1 MSETTHDATVIEAE
15 TARPLGGSPQ
25 ASRSDRARSSAY
37 RIRFALV
44 YVALAVAAGAAIGWL
59 VVLAGKP
66 ADTPQ
71 AAWSAFVPVGSR
83 DARVRQIADR
93 VSSAYRLPSGSQL
106 AAAWGGP
113 PKVSTGG
120 DTGELPV
127 SAIIL
132 RPDASTGQAEDGDY
146 TVVRA
151 NENVMYILCG
161 LGESCSIA
169 EGKASPER
177 LALLR
182 REALELALY
191 TFTYVDGVESVTVLL
206 PPAPGGASS
215 PVSVFLR
222 RSDVSSLLSRP
233 LSRTLSAKTPAIGKM
248 SERELGLVQQ
258 ATQPRLYTYEYQQ
271 AQDLSA
277 LLVLAQLPLS

>member
-1 MSETTHDATVIEAE
+1 MSETTHESTVIEAE
-15 TARPLGGSPQ
+15 TARVVGRPLQ
-25 ASRSDRARSSAY
+25 TNRSDRARTSAY
-37 RIRFALV
+37 RLRFAFI
-44 YVALAVAAGAAIGWL
+44 Y
-59 VVLAGKP
+59 VVLAVVAGVTVGWFLVLADKP
-66 ADTPQ
+66 ADPPEP
-71 AAWSAFVPVGSR
+71 AWSSFAPDGSR
-83 DARVRQIADR
+83 DARVRQIADH
-93 VSSAYRLPSGSQL
+93 VSTRYRLPSGNQL

-132 RPDASTGQAEDGDY
+132 RPDTSTGQAEDTDY

-151 NENVMYILCG
+151 SDSVMYILCG
-161 LGESCSIA
+161 VGESCSIA
-169 EGKASPER
+169 EGEASPER

-191 TFTYVDGVESVTVLL
+191 TFTYADGVDSVTVLL
-206 PPAPGGASS
+206 PPAPDGASS
-215 PVSVFLR
+215 PVSVFLE

-233 LSRTLSAKTPAIGKM
+233 LARTLSAKVPGIGEM
-248 SERELGLVQQ
+248 PVREVELVEQ

-277 LLVLAQLPLS
+277 LLVLSQIPPS